1 LSSCL
6 IRREITMLPDLSLQ
20 LIVFLLCVATYT
32 VVTAVWDLRVKRIP
46 NKVTV
51 PMFCLG
57 LVYQGVFNQFDGL
70 LEGLGGFGIG
80 FGFLLVVWLI
90 GSGGGGDVKL
100 MGGLGVWLGTK
111 LTLYVIVT
119 ATLFAAMGTI
129 LALIVAASRGG
140 LYKTKDQ
147 YLGTGKVRKGQK
159 PRRETIEHKQKRRA
173 LPFAFP
179 VALATWLI
187 VAWQLP
193 TFPWMESDGDPVA
206 AAAIPDSAEN
216 SQSR

>member
-1 LSSCL
+1 
-6 IRREITMLPDLSLQ
+6 MLPELSLQ
-20 LIVFLLCVATYT
+20 LIIFLVCVATYT
-32 VVTAVWDLRVKRIP
+32 VVTAIWDLRVKRIP

-57 LVYQGVFNQFDGL
+57 LVYQAVFNHLDGI

-111 LTLYVIVT
+111 LTLYVVVT
-119 ATLFAAMGTI
+119 ATVFAAMGTV
-129 LALIVAASRGG
+129 LALIVTASRTG

-147 YLGTGKVRKGQK
+147 YLGTGKARKGSK
-159 PRRETIEHKQKRRA
+159 PQRETMEQKQRRRA

-193 TFPWMESDGDPVA
+193 GFPWMESEGDPVA
-206 AAAIPDSAEN
+206 ASVTDDALGN
-216 SQSR
+216 